1 MSLLKATRHHLTK
14 RLCDTLHGSS
24 AGMEGW
30 LAGIVGDLATG
41 HMFMG
46 MVEETRTQVGTLAE
60 TLPLFR
66 T

>member
-14 RLCDTLHGSS
+14 RLCNALHGSS
-24 AGMEGW
+24 VGMEVL